1 MGRFGGD
8 LVRFLRV
15 CFAMR
20 LILLPFDSAAYLILR
35 LSGVILR
42 KTWDGEERF
51 ALRANFVPCLKGE
64 TWGTHL
70 CFRSDLGDPSGLVED
85 LL

>member
-20 LILLPFDSAAYLILR
+20 LMLLPFDSAAYLILR
-35 LSGVILR
+35 FSGEILR
-42 KTWDGEERF
+42 NRWSGEERF
-51 ALRANFVPCLKGE
+51 ALRANLVPCLKGE
-64 TWGTHL
+64 TWGT
-70 CFRSDLGDPSGLVED
+70 LV
-85 LL
+85 